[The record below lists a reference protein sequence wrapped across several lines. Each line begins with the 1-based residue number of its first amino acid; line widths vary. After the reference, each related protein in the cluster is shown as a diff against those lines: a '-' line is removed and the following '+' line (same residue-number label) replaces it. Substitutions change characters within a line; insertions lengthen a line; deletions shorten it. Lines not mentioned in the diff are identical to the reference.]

1 MFRAMNMKLKKQFY
15 KDVKEVQAE
24 NVLPC
29 AGEQFKE
36 EDFAYFD
43 GAIDKIIYV

>member
-24 NVLPC
+24 DVL
-29 AGEQFKE
+29 F
-36 EDFAYFD
+36 ED
-43 GAIDKIIYV
+43 GISEC